1 VNNLRQFDKLQILVK
16 EAADLLIR
24 LKFENKKLREENEKL
39 VKKLAQ
45 IENNENYQTTGEIE
59 QLRAKNRALKQ
70 KHDLI
75 SSRLS
80 AVLDRVQNLTGGV
93 ES

>member
-1 VNNLRQFDKLQILVK
+1 LQVLVK
-16 EAADLLIR
+16 EAADLLVR

-39 VKKLAQ
+39 LKKL
-45 IENNENYQTTGEIE
+45 ELHKNNDNSQNTAEIE
-59 QLRAKNRALKQ
+59 QLRANNRALKQ

-75 SSRLS
+75 STRLS

>member
-1 VNNLRQFDKLQILVK
+1 MNNIRQFDRLQVLVK
-16 EAADLLIR
+16 ESADLLVR
-24 LKFENKKLREENEKL
+24 LKLENKKLKEENEKL
-39 VKKLAQ
+39 LKQLEQYK
-45 IENNENYQTTGEIE
+45 NNDSGQATEEIE
-59 QLRAKNRALKQ
+59 KLKARNHALKE

-93 ES
+93 EL

>member
-1 VNNLRQFDKLQILVK
+1 MQVLVK
-16 EAADLLIR
+16 EAADLLVR

-39 VKKLAQ
+39 LKKL
-45 IENNENYQTTGEIE
+45 ELHKNNDNSQNTAEIE
-59 QLRAKNRALKQ
+59 QLRANNRALKQ

-75 SSRLS
+75 STRLS

>member
-1 VNNLRQFDKLQILVK
+1 MNNIRQFDRLQILVK
-16 EAADLLIR
+16 ESADLLIR
-24 LKFENKKLREENEKL
+24 LKLENKKLKEENEKL
-39 VKKLAQ
+39 LKQLEQYK
-45 IENNENYQTTGEIE
+45 NNDSGQATEEIE
-59 QLRAKNRALKQ
+59 KLKARNDALKE